1 MLLRRSVRILECSSS
16 ESGSGPSRAMS
27 PRGQPHRGFLAS
39 SSDISSP
46 SVQMVEDME
55 SLIGS
60 DAPSVQDLGT
70 ESEFQSDTGSDFEE
84 TLKKS
89 VKRMTKTPPSKT
101 QVCKRPRK
109 ADGNVEKRRVPFKVV
124 GTART
129 GVPLQPSDI
138 FDAVK
143 LSKSAMQSVVDDWLD
158 VYKQDRET
166 GLLDLIN
173 FIMQA
178 CGCKGV
184 VSQEMMQKFQNAEII
199 HKMTEKFDEASS
211 DYPLSMTSLPWKKF
225 KANFCEF
232 IVTLVRQCQYNILYD
247 EFLMDTLISL
257 LTGLSDS
264 QVRAFRH
271 TSTVAAM
278 KLMTALVDVA
288 LNLTVHKDNNQRQ
301 YDAERNKA
309 IDKRATER
317 LEALLL
323 KRKEL
328 QENLEDIENM
338 MNAVF
343 KGVFVHRYR
352 DSIPEIRT
360 VCMEEMGVW
369 MKSYSYSFLNDGYLK
384 YIGWTLNDKQG
395 HVRLTCLKALQ
406 GLYSQKDMAGK
417 LELFTSRFKNRM
429 VSMVLDKEDDVSVEA
444 VKLLTLILQNME
456 DVLTSEDCENVYPLV
471 FASSRSV
478 ASAAGEF
485 LFKKLL
491 LPEVEVEAKE
501 QGRRV
506 MSRPFFLL
514 LVAFFLESEYH
525 EHAAYLVDSL
535 WDSAAPILKDWEGLT
550 DLLLEE
556 TSEEDELNDQQEG
569 ALIEILVSTMRQ
581 AVDGHPP
588 VGRVSGK
595 KVLSAKERKV
605 QSDDKVKL
613 TQHMI
618 LVLPQLL
625 AKFSADTEK
634 VAILLHAPHFLELE
648 IYCTSRLEKYL
659 DLLLKQIQEIVEK
672 HTDQEVLEA
681 SARALYV
688 LGNEELAIYNRVNI
702 ALSQLIDR
710 LVDKFQQEVEEIMQA
725 SEVDEDEIYNMSATM
740 KRISVFHNAHNMTRW
755 ELFDPCCQLL
765 KRGIDTGEIPKQI
778 MVPALKCAHFFIL
791 WELSQASA
799 THPKKEKLNT
809 LKQRLCMFS
818 SLCENCLSDVDPG
831 VREQAFILLSDLLLM
846 FSHQMTK
853 SGQDY
858 LQTLVYTPDASLQ
871 TELAGFL
878 IDNVFI
884 DLESEANGDEDEAL
898 KIEILHKRR
907 NLLAGYCKLIIYN
920 VLELNSAT
928 DVFKHYVKY
937 YNDYGD
943 IIKETLSRTRQ
954 INKVQCARTLL
965 LTLQQVFAELVE
977 DHGPFVIRSTQAF
990 MDIRDLGRRFAI
1002 MFGPDQLRNREPVVI
1017 LHKEGIKF
1025 AFKDPPPAGADNVPQ
1040 NLAFLDILCEFSFK
1054 LLKQDKKVLLQYLEK
1069 TCESLPLIEQ
1079 DSEPWIP
1086 LLAYRRSLST
1096 EEETLSVV
1104 SRVGSKGSTIR
1115 LKKGPIPSAKRRR
1128 VDASS
1133 ASVDSSWLRTDE
1145 SLQLRGGLKTPQLTS
1160 TTLRGNR
1167 KPAEQPERRL
1177 QEEDEDEDTDI
1188 SERGSESDFAESQ
1201 SWLGTQRLRQLT
1213 ALTSHGQLHS
1223 VPSCQLREHPLYPQW
1238 QAPANPATESSI
1250 LLQGSQQQAPETP
1263 GSESHPRQLRTKKE
1277 TPSTPASDCRM
1288 RLLGSQQQTPATSAS
1303 SSRETLSSGINR
1315 LRLMEDDED
1324 DELIIREDDTSEESE
1339 HQPEIDTPV
1348 TSTKHLL
1355 EEHLPDLL
1363 DSAIL
1368 DSDEDF

>member
-1 MLLRRSVRILECSSS
+1 M
-16 ESGSGPSRAMS
+16 
-27 PRGQPHRGFLAS
+27 
-39 SSDISSP
+39 
-46 SVQMVEDME
+46 
-55 SLIGS
+55 
-60 DAPSVQDLGT
+60 
-70 ESEFQSDTGSDFEE
+70 
-84 TLKKS
+84 TLKILFFFFFL
-89 VKRMTKTPPSKT
+89 
-101 QVCKRPRK
+101 QVCKRSRK
-109 ADGNVEKRRVPFKVV
+109 TGGNVEKRRGPVRVV
-124 GTART
+124 GTAQA
-129 GVPLQPSDI
+129 GAPLQPSDI
-138 FDAVK
+138 FEAVK

-158 VYKQDRET
+158 IYKQDREA

-184 VSQEMMQKFQNAEII
+184 VSQEMLQKYQNAEII
-199 HKMTEKFDEASS
+199 HKMTEKFDEESA
-211 DYPLSMTSLPWKKF
+211 DYPLSMTSSPWKKF

-232 IVTLVRQCQYNILYD
+232 IVTVVRQCQYNILYD

-271 TSTVAAM
+271 TSTVAAL

-301 YDAERNKA
+301 YDSERSKA

-338 MNAVF
+338 MNAIF

-360 VCMEEMGVW
+360 ACMEEIGVW

-444 VKLLTLILQNME
+444 VNLLTLIMQNME

-471 FASSRSV
+471 FASNRAV

-491 LPEVEVEAKE
+491 SLTVFQEVPKGPNQLE
-501 QGRRV
+501 
-506 MSRPFFLL
+506 SLPFFLL

-535 WDSAAPILKDWEGLT
+535 WDSAAPFLKDWEGLT

-581 AVDGHPP
+581 AVEGHPP

-595 KVLSAKERKV
+595 KALSAKERKV

-634 VAILLHAPHFLELE
+634 VAILLRAPHFLELE

-681 SARALYV
+681 AARALYV

-702 ALSQLIDR
+702 AVSQLIDR
-710 LVDKFQQEVEEIMQA
+710 LVDRFQQEVEEIMQA

-755 ELFDPCCQLL
+755 ELFNPCCQLL

-791 WELSQASA
+791 WELCQAS
-799 THPKKEKLNT
+799 TTRPKKEQLNT

-831 VREQAFILLSDLLLM
+831 VREQAFVLLSDLLLM

-853 SGQDY
+853 SGQDF

-884 DLESEANGDEDEAL
+884 DLESDEDEAL

-920 VLELNSAT
+920 VLDLNSAT

-965 LTLQQVFAELVE
+965 LTLQQVFAEMVE
-977 DHGPFVIRSTQAF
+977 DHGPSVIRSTQAF

-1069 TCESLPLIEQ
+1069 TCESLPSTEK

-1104 SRVGSKGSTIR
+1104 SRIGSKGSTMR
-1115 LKKGPIPSAKRRR
+1115 QKKGPIPSAKRRR
-1128 VDASS
+1128 IDGELGHSAWFFTTENFKMLTLAQVFSALDQGDWMVALDLQDAYFRIPILPVKTLPAVQKELEVDEEEAGT
-1133 ASVDSSWLRTDE
+1133 WLGQETLP
-1145 SLQLRGGLKTPQLTS
+1145 SLT
-1160 TTLRGNR
+1160 
-1167 KPAEQPERRL
+1167 
-1177 QEEDEDEDTDI
+1177 QEEQMKLNKSIYPREIKAVLKGCNGGKAAGLDGIQVEFYNILGESIIPAMSELFEGIFGNGKHNLASWNKAII
-1188 SERGSESDFAESQ
+1188 SLVLKPGKSPVKCESYRPISLLNSDYKIFAK
-1201 SWLGTQRLRQLT
+1201 
-1213 ALTSHGQLHS
+1213 
-1223 VPSCQLREHPLYPQW
+1223 
-1238 QAPANPATESSI
+1238 I
-1250 LLQGSQQQAPETP
+1250 LLDRLSGKIN
-1263 GSESHPRQLRTKKE
+1263 GLIHPDQK
-1277 TPSTPASDCRM
+1277 
-1288 RLLGSQQQTPATSAS
+1288 G
-1303 SSRETLSSGINR
+1303 
-1315 LRLMEDDED
+1315 
-1324 DELIIREDDTSEESE
+1324 
-1339 HQPEIDTPV
+1339 
-1348 TSTKHLL
+1348 
-1355 EEHLPDLL
+1355 
-1363 DSAIL
+1363 
-1368 DSDEDF
+1368 